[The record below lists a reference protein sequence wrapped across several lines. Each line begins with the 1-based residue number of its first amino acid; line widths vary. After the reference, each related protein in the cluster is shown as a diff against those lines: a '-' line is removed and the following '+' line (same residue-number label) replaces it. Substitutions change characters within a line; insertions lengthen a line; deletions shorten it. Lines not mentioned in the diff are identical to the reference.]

1 MLFYLLQAKE
11 YSQGQKH
18 LPLILSVRDIYILLS
33 RTVQVQKI
41 GLWDLSLAEKKVHLR
56 TTQGRKNP
64 NLISG
69 FT

>member
-1 MLFYLLQAKE
+1 MLFYLLQAKG

-41 GLWDLSLAEKKVHLR
+41 GL
-56 TTQGRKNP
+56 
-64 NLISG
+64 
-69 FT
+69 